1 MHAKNKTRPGRAA
14 GSLIGLLVVVA
25 LLAAAAEI
33 GARAWVSHRIDEG
46 FQQAM
51 AEESVTAPEDP
62 ETSFGAAP
70 LLPGLLSR
78 SIGRAEI
85 HAPRTLL
92 IEDPL
97 GERGAPVVRGTPAAR
112 VLLTDLDVSDAA
124 DPVAGGVEITATVP
138 ADLILAE
145 ANLATRPAGDSLLE
159 RMAADLTR
167 MTKVT
172 PDTARGVLV
181 CEFGGGLASADVTP
195 VARGGAVEAEVSG
208 GALAGIDADAV
219 IAALADAA
227 VSGPVAQIGGGL
239 TVTGIRVVAG
249 GLEVDLAGSD
259 VRLSELRGIDYATR

>member
-14 GSLIGLLVVVA
+14 GILIGLLVVVA
-25 LLAAAAEI
+25 LIAAAAEI
-33 GARAWVSHRIDEG
+33 GARAWVSHQIDEG
-46 FQQAM
+46 FRQAM

-85 HAPRTLL
+85 RAPRTLL

-124 DPVAGGVEITATVP
+124 DPVAGGVEITASVP

-172 PDTARGVLV
+172 PDPARGVLV

-239 TVTGIRVVAG
+239 TVTGIRVVPG
-249 GLEVDLAGSD
+249 GLEVDLAGSG